1 MEWLK
6 CFSNS
11 YANAVTA
18 FAAVGAFLLAWRTLA
33 YLKREYLA
41 KYRPYVVPMV
51 TVAPFQME
59 GGGTKFHVIIQPVN
73 VGPHPCNIKISEILL
88 KIGDEAFPGSGQ
100 HEWVLIGTNG
110 LGFNFDGGH
119 INTLGIQ
126 SIREARYRQNRVEL
140 TFTLHMRSMENKN
153 ESSQKF
159 LYEIEVRG
167 ETPSVVYRPDLLR

>member
-6 CFSNS
+6 DFSNN

-18 FAAVGAFLLAWRTLA
+18 FAAIGAFLLAWRTLA

-51 TVAPFQME
+51 TAAPVQVE

-73 VGPHPCNIKISEILL
+73 VGPHPCNIKISEIRLQ
-88 KIGDEAFPGSGQ
+88 IGDEVFPGSAQ
-100 HEWVLIGTNG
+100 HDWILIGTNG
-110 LGFNFDGGH
+110 LGFNFDGGF
-119 INTLGIQ
+119 ISNFGIQ
-126 SIREARYRQNRVEL
+126 SIREARYSQNRVEI

-153 ESSQKF
+153 ESSKKF